1 MRLVAAMIL
10 APVLSGCVV
19 QSLQLDEVRA
29 RAPGRGSV
37 PADARPFQWRL
48 EFNGA
53 RYVVFPVAQG
63 DGFVF
68 RDAGA
73 IEVGFDGVDVTY
85 VRGLPGAV
93 GDFEIRRGVGSRRIE
108 RPGLAP
114 QPLDCAPIEEAGRGW
129 RTRCTATIDGRGY
142 PMDAE
147 GLNGPDGGLQ
157 AVTVALVPGAAPL
170 VLRRAGSPSGAGL

>member
-1 MRLVAAMIL
+1 MRPVALLLLV
-10 APVLSGCVV
+10 PVLAGCAV
-19 QSLQLDEVRA
+19 QSLQLDELRA

-37 PADARPFQWRL
+37 PADARPFQWQL

-53 RYVVFPVAQG
+53 RYTVFPVAEA

-68 RDAGA
+68 RDAGS

-93 GDFEIRRGVGSRRIE
+93 GDFEIRRGAGERRIE

-114 QPLDCAPIEEAGRGW
+114 QPLACAPIEEAGRGW
-129 RTRCTATIDGRGY
+129 RTRCTATVDGRDY

-147 GLNGPDGGLQ
+147 GLNGADGTL
-157 AVTVALVPGAAPL
+157 VAASVVLVPGAAPL
-170 VLRRAGSPSGAGL
+170 VLRRSGSSPGAGS

>member
-1 MRLVAAMIL
+1 MLV
-10 APVLSGCVV
+10 APVLAGCVV

-29 RAPGRGSV
+29 RLPGRGSV

-53 RYVVFPVAQG
+53 RYTVFPVAEG

-68 RDAGA
+68 RDTGS

-93 GDFEIRRGVGSRRIE
+93 GDFDIRRGAGNRRIE

-114 QPLDCAPIEEAGRGW
+114 QPLACAPTEEAGRGW
-129 RTRCTATIDGRGY
+129 RTRCTATIDGRDY
-142 PMDAE
+142 RMDAE
-147 GLNGPDGGLQ
+147 GLNGPDGALQ
-157 AVTVALVPGAAPL
+157 AVAVALVPGAAPL
-170 VLRRAGSPSGAGL
+170 ILRRAGSPPDAGS